1 MSVHTHNNNM
11 RPERGSTMRACLW
24 PRITY
29 VVVVYVHDEVVRRRE
44 VLEAVVPAEV
54 ELEEP
59 GVAVLRRRV

>member
-1 MSVHTHNNNM
+1 
-11 RPERGSTMRACLW
+11 MRACLW